1 MMFNRIAEYL
11 LVYELKFPQKIFVER
26 LGFSRKSARKYFSG
40 GIADEGRGINQFISR
55 LRKVSESSVSS
66 STKFISEFLVNDLE
80 YRVGKN
86 KNEAPFVECFK
97 YGYCMSIYDE
107 CKTLNID
114 PTEFLETVPQC
125 YYSMMFI
132 DAVSLPYNCGSY
144 GIDQE
149 RFPSLGFP
157 YNILSNPDVEQYFNV
172 ISLKDRP
179 DISAAGDEVY
189 RMLKD
194 SFVGLLAAISLDL
207 DRLIDQ
213 GSPVGAPFFEDT
225 WEEENIMASYFKW
238 IRNNS
243 GCKTHE
249 EFYSCIARYFPN
261 IEYESVKTNYKRWC
275 KTGKLKNNQL
285 SMLSGIMNNKEN
297 GEILFYMQY
306 ISILLLQLFKTVLK
320 ECGVE
325 YSYDLFKS
333 DLTRWKNLIVEEYP
347 VASWQPFKAAS

>member
-1 MMFNRIAEYL
+1 MFNRIAEYL

-132 DAVSLPYNCGSY
+132 EKIINSIGK
-144 GIDQE
+144 
-149 RFPSLGFP
+149 F
-157 YNILSNPDVEQYFNV
+157 
-172 ISLKDRP
+172 ISLMIP
-179 DISAAGDEVY
+179 V
-189 RMLKD
+189 MT
-194 SFVGLLAAISLDL
+194 LLMIV
-207 DRLIDQ
+207 II
-213 GSPVGAPFFEDT
+213 V
-225 WEEENIMASYFKW
+225 
-238 IRNNS
+238 
-243 GCKTHE
+243 
-249 EFYSCIARYFPN
+249 ARYSFG
-261 IEYESVKTNYKRWC
+261 IGLTGLQEFVMYIHALVFLGCAGYVHYKDEHVRVDIFYR
-275 KTGKLKNNQL
+275 GSSNAYKNNVNYWYCYHI
-285 SMLSGIMNNKEN
+285 IMYFFSAEK
-297 GEILFYMQY
+297 YY
-306 ISILLLQLFKTVLK
+306 R
-320 ECGVE
+320 
-325 YSYDLFKS
+325 S
-333 DLTRWKNLIVEEYP
+333 DC
-347 VASWQPFKAAS
+347 